1 MPRLNTTLVT
11 EDDFV
16 NWVRS
21 HNGVLH
27 TRKVSNINNINLSEC
42 PPNTMV
48 CLTGYSQIVHTF
60 FTNIIQN
67 FKNKIILITLE
78 TDGFNM
84 REDYL
89 KHPLLHHWY
98 TWNKPVQHEKLTCI
112 PIGLNFDRHKNSIV
126 NYINRDSKDKG
137 RDKLFAVNLSV
148 SSNPDRIRLIQIAK
162 TKWNGFCTHIDNIPF
177 LNSYRRQSI
186 IEGSINVDVTNP
198 ECYAILSKYKFI
210 LSPPGAGLDCH
221 RTWEALYCGTIPIII
236 ESSINELYRDLPV
249 LIVNSWDDITKDLLE
264 KKYVEIQDNIKKDK
278 YNMKKMYMNYWTTEI
293 DKKRI
298 VAPTALPEMEKLNIK
313 NYKPI
318 HFITY
323 GNHRFKNSKDRL
335 LQEAQ
340 EFGAFKTM
348 TGYGPGFMSR
358 EFMEKHKDVLTQPR
372 GGGYWIWRPSLLLEA
387 LNKIEDGEFLVYLD
401 AGCKL
406 NPYGKKRF
414 YEYIDMIDNSDY
426 GIMSFQMSGNL
437 GQGNLEKENKWTNK
451 EIFNYL
457 NEPTDGAHANT
468 GQFLGGILVMKK
480 NQHLLKI
487 INLLIKAL
495 DDDQLMYTDH
505 YSTNQHPQFKE
516 NRHEQSLFS
525 LLRKIHGS
533 VVLDGDESFMV
544 PFGGSESM
552 KYPFWASRIK
562 G

>member
-1 MPRLNTTLVT
+1 MLRLNTGLVT

-21 HNGVLH
+21 QNGVLH
-27 TRKVSNINNINLSEC
+27 TRKVSNISTTNLSEC
-42 PPNTMV
+42 PPNTIV
-48 CLTGYSQIVHTF
+48 CLTGYSQIVHIF
-60 FTNIIQN
+60 FKDIIKN

-78 TDGFNM
+78 TDGFDM
-84 REDYL
+84 RNEYL
-89 KHPLLHHWY
+89 SNPLLYHWF
-98 TWNKPVQHEKLTCI
+98 TWNKPIQHEKLTCI
-112 PIGLNFDRHKNSIV
+112 PIGLNFDRHHNSIV
-126 NYINRDSKDKG
+126 NYINGDNNNNI

-148 SSNPDRIRLIQIAK
+148 SSNPDRIKLIQTAK
-162 TKWNGFCTHIDNIPF
+162 TKWSGFCTHIDNIPF
-177 LNSYRRQSI
+177 LNTYRRQSI
-186 IEGSINVDVTNP
+186 IEGKIKVDVTNP
-198 ECYAILSKYKFI
+198 KCYEILSKYKFI
-210 LSPPGAGLDCH
+210 LSPPGAGIDCH

-249 LIVNSWDDITKDLLE
+249 LIVNSWEEITEDLLE
-264 KKYVEIQDNIKKDK
+264 KKYVEIQNNIKNDK
-278 YNMKKMYMNYWTTEI
+278 YNMKKMYMNYWTNEI
-293 DKKRI
+293 DKKI
-298 VAPTALPEMEKLNIK
+298 KVVSPFQSLEKLNI
-313 NYKPI
+313 NSYKPI

-323 GNHRFKNSKDRL
+323 GNHRFKNSKERL
-335 LQEAQ
+335 LREAQ
-340 EFGAFKTM
+340 EFGAFKTI
-348 TGYGPGFMSR
+348 TGYGPNFMSR
-358 EFMEKHKDVLTQPR
+358 EFLEKHKDILTQPR
-372 GGGYWIWRPSLLLEA
+372 GGGYWIWRPNLLLEA

-414 YEYIDMIDNSDY
+414 YEYIDMINNTDY

-437 GQGNLEKENKWTNK
+437 GQGNLEKENKWTNR

-457 NEPTDGAHANT
+457 NESTNGKNANT

-495 DDDQLMYTDH
+495 EDDSLMYTDH
-505 YSTNQHPQFKE
+505 YNTNQHPEFKE

-544 PFGGSESM
+544 PFGSHESM
-552 KYPFWASRIK
+552 KYPFWAARIK

>member
-1 MPRLNTTLVT
+1 MLRLNTGLVT

-21 HNGVLH
+21 QNGVLH
-27 TRKVSNINNINLSEC
+27 TRKVSNISTTNLSEC
-42 PPNTMV
+42 PLNTLV
-48 CLTGYSQIVHTF
+48 CLTGYSLIVHTF
-60 FTNIIQN
+60 FKDIIKN

-78 TDGFNM
+78 TDGFDM
-84 REDYL
+84 RNEYL
-89 KHPLLHHWY
+89 SNPLLYHWF
-98 TWNKPVQHEKLTCI
+98 TWNKPIQHEKLTCI
-112 PIGLNFDRHKNSIV
+112 PIGLNFDRHHNSIV
-126 NYINRDSKDKG
+126 NYINGDNNNNI

-148 SSNPDRIRLIQIAK
+148 SSNPDRIKLIQTAK
-162 TKWNGFCTHIDNIPF
+162 TKWSGFCTHIDNIPF
-177 LNSYRRQSI
+177 LNTYRRQSI
-186 IEGSINVDVTNP
+186 IEGKIKVDVTNP
-198 ECYAILSKYKFI
+198 KCYEILSKYKFI
-210 LSPPGAGLDCH
+210 LSPPGAGIDCH

-249 LIVNSWDDITKDLLE
+249 LIVNSWEEITKDLLE
-264 KKYVEIQDNIKKDK
+264 QKYVEIQNNIKNDK
-278 YNMKKMYMNYWTTEI
+278 YNMKKMYMNYWTNEI
-293 DKKRI
+293 DKKI
-298 VAPTALPEMEKLNIK
+298 KVVSPFQSLEKLNI
-313 NYKPI
+313 NSYKPI

-323 GNHRFKNSKDRL
+323 GNHRFKNSKERL
-335 LQEAQ
+335 LREAQ
-340 EFGAFKTM
+340 EFGAFKTI
-348 TGYGPGFMSR
+348 TGYGPNFMSR
-358 EFMEKHKDVLTQPR
+358 EFLEKHKDILTQPR
-372 GGGYWIWRPSLLLEA
+372 GGGYWIWRPNLLLEA

-414 YEYIDMIDNSDY
+414 YEYIDMINNTDY

-437 GQGNLEKENKWTNK
+437 GQGNLEKENKWTNR

-457 NEPTDGAHANT
+457 NESTNGKNANT

-495 DDDQLMYTDH
+495 EDDSLMYTDH
-505 YSTNQHPQFKE
+505 YNTNQHPEFKE

-544 PFGGSESM
+544 PFGSHESM
-552 KYPFWASRIK
+552 KYPFWAARIK

>member
-1 MPRLNTTLVT
+1 MLGLNTRLVS

-16 NWVRS
+16 DWVLS
-21 HNGVLH
+21 QNGVLH
-27 TRKVSNINNINLSEC
+27 TRKVSNITTTNISEC
-42 PPNTMV
+42 PPNTIV

-84 REDYL
+84 RDEYL
-89 KHPLLHHWY
+89 TDPLLHHWF
-98 TWNKPVQHEKLTCI
+98 TWNKPIKHEKLTGI
-112 PIGLNFDRHKNSIV
+112 PIGLNFDRHHNSIV
-126 NYINRDSKDKG
+126 NYINRDNNNNT

-148 SSNPDRIRLIQIAK
+148 SSNPERIKLIQTAK
-162 TKWNGFCTHIDNIPF
+162 TKWSGFCTHIDNIPF
-177 LNSYRRQSI
+177 LNTYRRQSI
-186 IEGSINVDVTNP
+186 IEGKIKVDVTNP

-210 LSPPGAGLDCH
+210 LSPPGAGIDCH

-249 LIVNSWDDITKDLLE
+249 LIVNTWEEITKDLLE
-264 KKYVEIQDNIKKDK
+264 KKYVEIQDNIKNDK
-278 YNMKKMYMNYWTTEI
+278 YNMKKMYMNYWTNEI
-293 DKKRI
+293 DKKRN
-298 VAPTALPEMEKLNIK
+298 VVSPLPSLEKLNI
-313 NYKPI
+313 NSYKPI

-323 GNHRFKNSKDRL
+323 GNHRFKNSKERL
-335 LQEAQ
+335 LREAH

-348 TGYGPGFMSR
+348 TGYGPCFMTR
-358 EFMEKHKDVLTQPR
+358 EFIEKHKDILTQQR

-387 LNKIEDGEFLVYLD
+387 LNKIEYGEFLVYLD

-406 NPYGKKRF
+406 NPHGKKRF
-414 YEYIDMIDNSDY
+414 YEYIDMINKTDY
-426 GIMSFQMSGNL
+426 GIVSFQMSGNL
-437 GQGNLEKENKWTNK
+437 GQGNLEKENKWTNR

-457 NEPTDGAHANT
+457 NECTDGKHANT

-495 DDDQLMYTDH
+495 DDNPLMYTDH
-505 YSTNQHPQFKE
+505 YKTNQHPEFKE

-525 LLRKIHGS
+525 ILRKIHGS

-544 PFGGSESM
+544 PFGGTESM
-552 KYPFWASRIK
+552 KYPFWAARIK